1 MSFAVVLPGSRK
13 KVQAEFVIPQSDVT
27 WLEPGANHHR
37 PQIAFVVIHFVIV
50 DLYLWT
56 ESEPE
61 CRKLEEALP
70 APGRDIYQQQ
80 PRRPKQTPRRL
91 NDKLRLNQVFHHRDE
106 HDYVHGFAFELRQH
120 LFDCA

>member
-1 MSFAVVLPGSRK
+1 MSVAVVLPGSRK
-13 KVQAEFVIPQSDVT
+13 KVQAELMIVQSDVT
-27 WLEPGANHHR
+27 WLEPGANHHG

-80 PRRPKQTPRRL
+80 PRGPKQTPRRL
-91 NDKLRLNQVFHHRDE
+91 HDKLRLSQMFQHGDE
-106 HDYVHGFAFELRQH
+106 HDHVHGLVFELRQH
-120 LFDCA
+120 FFDCA